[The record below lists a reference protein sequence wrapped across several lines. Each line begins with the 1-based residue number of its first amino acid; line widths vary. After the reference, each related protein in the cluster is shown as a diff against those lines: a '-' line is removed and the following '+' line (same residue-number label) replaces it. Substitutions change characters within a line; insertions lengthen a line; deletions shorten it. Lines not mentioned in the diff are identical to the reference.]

1 MEEDSD
7 NAGDSGSESKDTSGS
22 SSGSSSSSRSSG
34 GSSGGGSSGYNP
46 DTSKESHEF
55 DDDTSEIEGVQKPA
69 VKDSPLR

>member
-1 MEEDSD
+1 MEEESD
-7 NAGDSGSESKDTSGS
+7 NAGDSGSESKD